1 MSETHTHTVLSV
13 YPRITNQYTLLLLLF
28 QKTEEASIIRAVKYL
43 NRFRKKIELAF
54 EKAKRKKTKS
64 FASSQKKKK
73 VNAIHCYAS
82 IVMKRSARRDTL
94 SLFCLEFTVR
104 TECEVYSV

>member
-13 YPRITNQYTLLLLLF
+13 YPRITNQYTLLLLF

-64 FASSQKKKK
+64 FASS
-73 VNAIHCYAS
+73 
-82 IVMKRSARRDTL
+82 
-94 SLFCLEFTVR
+94 
-104 TECEVYSV
+104 

>member
-1 MSETHTHTVLSV
+1 MVLYLMTFRAQSVCVGRVNERDSHTHTVLSV
-13 YPRITNQYTLLLLLF
+13 YPRITNQYTLLLLF

-64 FASSQKKKK
+64 FASAKRKK
-73 VNAIHCYAS
+73 
-82 IVMKRSARRDTL
+82 
-94 SLFCLEFTVR
+94 
-104 TECEVYSV
+104 